1 MVAVKESSCLSI
13 TFDAALHDPDSVQR
27 AAYKFLDAFALT
39 IRLEPGSSQIICN
52 LDFLASF
59 SGSKE
64 EIEKQFRI
72 EVLDQELRK
81 RIKAETECE
90 RNLILAHAFSKTGL
104 ADE

>member
-1 MVAVKESSCLSI
+1 MKDGDRYSI
-13 TFDAALHDPDSVQR
+13 TFDAALHDPDVIQR

-39 IRLEPGSSQIICN
+39 IRLDPERSQIVCD
-52 LDFLASF
+52 LDFLESF
-59 SGSKE
+59 SGSRE
-64 EIEKQFRI
+64 ETEKHFRI

-81 RIKAETECE
+81 RIKAETEQE